1 MVVIS
6 VYIYGVK
13 IIKKFRWESG
23 FLKPYA
29 LTEVRDTLCSQV
41 LMQHHQMRLTIA
53 HSKI

>member
-23 FLKPYA
+23 FLKGGSTYA
-29 LTEVRDTLCSQV
+29 LTEVRGTLCS
-41 LMQHHQMRLTIA
+41 
-53 HSKI
+53 

>member
-23 FLKPYA
+23 FPLYA
-29 LTEVRDTLCSQV
+29 LTEVRGTLCS
-41 LMQHHQMRLTIA
+41 
-53 HSKI
+53 

>member
-23 FLKPYA
+23 FLIGGSMDPPSA
-29 LTEVRDTLCSQV
+29 LTEVRGTLCNLV
-41 LMQHHQMRLTIA
+41 LITFHKTLT
-53 HSKI
+53 

>member
-23 FLKPYA
+23 FLKGGCIEPPYA
-29 LTEVRDTLCSQV
+29 LTKVRVPYAVKS
-41 LMQHHQMRLTIA
+41 
-53 HSKI
+53 